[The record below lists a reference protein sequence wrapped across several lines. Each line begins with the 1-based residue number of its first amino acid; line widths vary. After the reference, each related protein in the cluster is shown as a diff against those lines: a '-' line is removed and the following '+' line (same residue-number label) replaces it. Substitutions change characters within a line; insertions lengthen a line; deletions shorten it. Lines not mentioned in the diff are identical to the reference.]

1 MRPKCL
7 LLTFQGKITWK
18 STNETGGRRRSHSE
32 AISAGISGVPKQET
46 VPQERRIV
54 HTQVLSVPVTPTRRV
69 TSAPGSRSLNIKHQE
84 VSFAITQF
92 GSSAEPRYSQAA
104 SLKVLFLSVCP
115 PSMYYNASSTTILLS
130 AS

>member
-1 MRPKCL
+1 MR
-7 LLTFQGKITWK
+7 Q
-18 STNETGGRRRSHSE
+18 GRRRSHSE

-69 TSAPGSRSLNIKHQE
+69 SSAPGSRILNIIKHQE

-92 GSSAEPRYSQAA
+92 GSSAEPSYSQAA
-104 SLKVLFLSVCP
+104 SLKVQFLGCCP
-115 PSMYYNASSTTILLS
+115 PSMYYNTSSTTILLF